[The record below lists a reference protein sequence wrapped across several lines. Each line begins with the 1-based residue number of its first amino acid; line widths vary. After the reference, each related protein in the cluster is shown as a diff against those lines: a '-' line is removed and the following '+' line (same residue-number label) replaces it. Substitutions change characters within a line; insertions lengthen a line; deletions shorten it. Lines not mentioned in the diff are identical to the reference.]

1 MEMISLVAIDTTP
14 PAAGLRVAGA
24 SRGRVECVEYGSLTD
39 EQLLGR
45 VADHRDSDAFTELY
59 GRYARAVFSL
69 VARTIRDRDA
79 GEDIAQEAFTAVWR
93 AARSYKPERGS
104 AVAWMFTIARN
115 AAVDAARA
123 RRPVVFGDPPDS
135 PDPAPTP
142 DVQVSDSMDAFRVH
156 AAVDSLPEREREVI
170 AMAYF
175 EGLSQSE
182 VAEKLHVPLGTV
194 KTRTR
199 SGLARLAERLDR
211 EQVVLG

>member
-1 MEMISLVAIDTTP
+1 MIALVAIDP
-14 PAAGLRVAGA
+14 PAPAARLQAGNAVRA
-24 SRGRVECVEYGSLTD
+24 RVECVEYGSLTD

-45 VADHRDSDAFTELY
+45 VADHRDGEAFSELY
-59 GRYARAVFSL
+59 ARYSRAIYSL
-69 VARTIRDRDA
+69 VSRTLRDRDA
-79 GEDIAQEAFTAVWR
+79 GEDVAQDAFTAVWR

-123 RRPVVFGDPPDS
+123 RRPMAYGEPPDAA
-135 PDPAPTP
+135 DPAPTP
-142 DVQVSDSMDAFRVH
+142 DVEVAAGMDAFRVH
-156 AAVDSLPEREREVI
+156 AAVDALPEREREVI
-170 AMAYF
+170 ALAYF

-182 VAEKLHVPLGTV
+182 VADRLTLPLGTV